1 MNLDDIKKIL
11 SNTADVLG
19 MVSPA
24 IAAAVKVGTLA
35 VDVYNDFEAARAEI
49 AALAAKDQITKAEID
64 ALDDS
69 IQARS
74 ARIKALLNPPTD

>member
-1 MNLDDIKKIL
+1 MNMDDVKQ
-11 SNTADVLG
+11 VLG
-19 MVSPA
+19 TAATILGTISPT

-35 VDVYNDFEAARAEI
+35 VEVYSDFEEARAEI
-49 AALAAKDQITKAEID
+49 AALAAKDQVTKAEID

-74 ARIKALLNPPTD
+74 ARIKALLNPEG